1 MSAGAER
8 SRALA
13 LDALKDTMPP
23 ELLNRIDEVAQFEA
37 LSPESITEIARVEVD
52 GAVAMLASR
61 GWTVTVD
68 DDVIEWLAT
77 TGYDP
82 AYGARHLQRNIERRL
97 LGELVRF
104 SSAVSRRSAPA
115 SATVRSSLARR
126 DLGPKG

>member
-1 MSAGAER
+1 MR
-8 SRALA
+8 SVHARVA

-61 GWTVTVD
+61 GRTVTVD

-82 AYGARHLQRNIERRL
+82 AYGARHPQRNIERRL

-104 SSAVSRRSAPA
+104 SERGVSSVRA
-115 SATVRSSLARR
+115 SVRDGEVVISEA
-126 DLGPKG
+126 